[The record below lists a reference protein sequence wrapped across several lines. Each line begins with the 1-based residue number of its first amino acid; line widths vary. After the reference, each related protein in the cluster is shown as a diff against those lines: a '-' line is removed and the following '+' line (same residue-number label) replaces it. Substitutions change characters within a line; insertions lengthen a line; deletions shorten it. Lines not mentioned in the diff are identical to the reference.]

1 VARSAASTGEA
12 VARGV
17 GASTQLAFLV
27 EERARLDTDPD
38 NRTKL
43 LREAAEAF
51 AGIGATGHARRLR
64 AELDAGG

>member
-1 VARSAASTGEA
+1 
-12 VARGV
+12 
-17 GASTQLAFLV
+17 LAFLV